1 MTEQTEEDEKTM
13 ENRRRIKDWFW
24 NVYPWPL
31 PQSGKSHEETEERH
45 D

>member
-1 MTEQTEEDEKTM
+1 MTEQTEADEKTM
-13 ENRRRIKDWFW
+13 ENRRRIKDWLW
-24 NVYPWPL
+24 NVYPL